1 MRHILAF
8 SIALLASCLVL
19 AQTASDATREQAAI
33 VDFAQ
38 QAAVRALDF
47 NQGDLGSLMDARDDF
62 TSEGWSEFVKH
73 MEGWT
78 DKNGAPTFSSN
89 FVASGNAVVIGQEQH
104 LIHLKIPGT
113 LTQTQNQSKTTY
125 SHFEV
130 DIRAGGKPI
139 KITHLE
145 QIYKGH

>member
-1 MRHILAF
+1 MRQLLAF
-8 SIALLASCLVL
+8 SIALLASCSVL
-19 AQTASDATREQAAI
+19 AQTASDTTREQATI
-33 VDFAQ
+33 VEFAQ
-38 QAAVRALDF
+38 HAAVRALDF
-47 NQGDLGSLMDARDDF
+47 SRGDLASLMDARDDF
-62 TSEGWSEFVKH
+62 TPEGWSEFMKH

-78 DKNGAPTFSSN
+78 DKNGAPTFTSN

-125 SHFEV
+125 NHFEV

-145 QIYKGH
+145 QIIRRH